1 MPENSSQIKLF
12 SYINKNNNIEEIKVN
27 YGQNWSEIK
36 TDNETLNSIFAA
48 ISNGKQKVDAKD
60 LNILNRIFLFADSL
74 LTKTKGDEIL
84 EQEEIEKLK
93 EKIDNNEIDL
103 MNIPDR
109 YVSNGKVWSEGTDRI
124 VTAIQINKPD
134 TNDDILSPILS
145 ELQKI
150 ADIEGFEV
158 ERTDGH
164 LMLEDS
170 SIRRADGKKYVPYH
184 TNLENQ
190 NGEDNISTYTNRRH
204 SIPYL
209 ETEPCDQGTVA
220 ESSHSFEIKVSK
232 DELYYG
238 TSYLEGGNV
247 LNTVKADGT
256 PAAIIGE
263 ESIGYTLNVMG
274 LDSTENNIE
283 LAKKQIAQDLGLKPE
298 NITYIPQFNF
308 HIDMRYRPL
317 HNGEIAI
324 PDIEQGIEILKQNNI
339 EDYDENHIEFLE
351 NIARETKSV
360 RDEAEENL
368 KQAGYNIVKIPY
380 FNTGA
385 DSNYM
390 NGVTGTSPKTGK
402 SFYITNKSDSEQLDE
417 IVKEYFQKAGI
428 DHVYFISSK
437 DITSLDDG
445 AIDCM
450 TQEK

>member
-1 MPENSSQIKLF
+1 
-12 SYINKNNNIEEIKVN
+12 
-27 YGQNWSEIK
+27 
-36 TDNETLNSIFAA
+36 
-48 ISNGKQKVDAKD
+48 
-60 LNILNRIFLFADSL
+60 
-74 LTKTKGDEIL
+74 
-84 EQEEIEKLK
+84 
-93 EKIDNNEIDL
+93 
-103 MNIPDR
+103 
-109 YVSNGKVWSEGTDRI
+109 
-124 VTAIQINKPD
+124 
-134 TNDDILSPILS
+134 
-145 ELQKI
+145 
-150 ADIEGFEV
+150 
-158 ERTDGH
+158 
-164 LMLEDS
+164 
-170 SIRRADGKKYVPYH
+170 
-184 TNLENQ
+184 
-190 NGEDNISTYTNRRH
+190 
-204 SIPYL
+204 
-209 ETEPCDQGTVA
+209 
-220 ESSHSFEIKVSK
+220 
-232 DELYYG
+232 
-238 TSYLEGGNV
+238 
-247 LNTVKADGT
+247 
-256 PAAIIGE
+256 
-263 ESIGYTLNVMG
+263 MG

-308 HIDMRYRPL
+308 HIDMIYRPL

-351 NIARETKSV
+351 NIARETKSA
-360 RDEAEENL
+360 RDEDEENL

-385 DSNYM
+385 DSNYK